1 MLAINHVFRTIAKK
15 AQALLSFFFSFFFT
29 ALGAEVKHRYA
40 GRTAPHITVSVLN
53 AVAHRFRRIQAK
65 IPSIGAR
72 LIVLGVCTF
81 FGFAMSQAWTQVA
94 AIDSSASD
102 IAVNIKSDSKIEGTV
117 DPVPPRF
124 ELGQQ
129 LYLETCATCHVAVP
143 PAVLPHQTWI
153 ALLDDTQHYG
163 VQIPPVLDPSR
174 LIIWQ
179 YLEQFSRSLKE
190 EERVPYRIRNSRY
203 FKILH
208 PRVEFTD
215 TVRLSSCVQCHP
227 SAPDFNYR
235 RLAPEW
241 QDAP

>member
-1 MLAINHVFRTIAKK
+1 MLAIKQIFR
-15 AQALLSFFFSFFFT
+15 
-29 ALGAEVKHRYA
+29 
-40 GRTAPHITVSVLN
+40 
-53 AVAHRFRRIQAK
+53 AVAQVVAQKRAALSKLLFGFSQIKVHRL
-65 IPSIGAR
+65 GVR
-72 LIVLGVCTF
+72 LIVLGTCVLL
-81 FGFAMSQAWTQVA
+81 GFMMSQTWSQVSA
-94 AIDSSASD
+94 VDTNTPGISRKAGISSADSES
-102 IAVNIKSDSKIEGTV
+102 IMPTIKAEGTV

-124 ELGQQ
+124 ELGQE
-129 LYLETCATCHVAVP
+129 LYLETCAACHVGVP
-143 PAVLPHQTWI
+143 PAVLPYQTWI

-179 YLEQFSRSLKE
+179 YLEQFSRSLRD
-190 EERVPYRIRNSRY
+190 EERVPYRVRNSRY

-227 SAPDFNYR
+227 MAPDFNYR